1 MITLILQVLEL
12 GDSYECWNKA
22 GKAKKLADTIK
33 RELNGKAKKKLMN
46 GNYEQENG
54 IEQSEHAR
62 KVLQDASKSS
72 KKKFLELRLT
82 RNKLK
87 GWKTDC

>member
-1 MITLILQVLEL
+1 MLEQSWE
-12 GDSYECWNKA
+12 GKEISKCKEA
-22 GKAKKLADTIK
+22 GTQRQSVEEMD
-33 RELNGKAKKKLMN
+33 

-54 IEQSEHAR
+54 MEQSKHAR